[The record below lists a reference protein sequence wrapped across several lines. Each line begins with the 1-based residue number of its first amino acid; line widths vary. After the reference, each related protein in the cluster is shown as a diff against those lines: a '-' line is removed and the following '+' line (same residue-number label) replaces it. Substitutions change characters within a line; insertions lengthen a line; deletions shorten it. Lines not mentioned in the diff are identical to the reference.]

1 MKIKTAKFWEENLGG
16 YLYDIRIRKNLLNQM
31 QKLQTIEE
39 KMFKIYLLKF

>member
-1 MKIKTAKFWEENLGG
+1 MKIKTAKFWEENLRV
-16 YLYDIRIRKNLLNQM
+16 YLYDIRIQKNLLNQM